1 MCRSRHEISVVF
13 VFTGTFFKIQ
23 ENQCSCD
30 LSSRILD
37 NWVEGNGSIYL
48 VLSPSIDR
56 QVGRKFVLIPLI
68 KSSLSSLKM
77 QVLSYVSC

>member
-1 MCRSRHEISVVF
+1 MCRSRDEISVVF
-13 VFTGTFFKIQ
+13 VFTGMFFKTQ

-30 LSSRILD
+30 ISPRIWD

-56 QVGRKFVLIPLI
+56 QVGRKIV
-68 KSSLSSLKM
+68 
-77 QVLSYVSC
+77 